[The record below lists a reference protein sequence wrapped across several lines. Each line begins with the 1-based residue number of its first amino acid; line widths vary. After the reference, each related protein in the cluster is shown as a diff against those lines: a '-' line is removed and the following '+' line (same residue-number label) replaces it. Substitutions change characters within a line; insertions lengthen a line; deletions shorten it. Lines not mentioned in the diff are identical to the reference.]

1 MRRRDF
7 IVLLGSSLTLPA
19 AHAQQVRVIGLFAFG
34 SEAEQR
40 DWTDAF
46 VRRMAQLGWTEGVN
60 LKIEYRWAD
69 RRHERFAAIAD
80 DLVKQ
85 KVDLIVTHNLVPS
98 LLVKQATS
106 TIPIVFAT
114 AADPVGN
121 GIVDSLAR
129 PGGNITGLS
138 RQAPD
143 AAGKLIELLREM
155 SPGLQR
161 LGILTV
167 PGDSYAA
174 LDVKDV
180 QRAAQTFNVAVQP
193 VEIGSG
199 DKIDAAINSLQGR
212 AQALYVQPFT
222 RFYDDRVQIGAA
234 SLAARLPT
242 MYIVREYVQA
252 GGLMSYSPNLPMMWR
267 RAADIVAKVL
277 SGTKPGDIPVEEPTE
292 FDLVIN
298 ARTAKALGLAVPPAL
313 LARATEVIE

>member
-121 GIVDSLAR
+121 GIVASLAR
-129 PGGNITGLS
+129 PGETLPACLGRHRI
-138 RQAPD
+138 RQESSLNCSA
-143 AAGKLIELLREM
+143 KCLR
-155 SPGLQR
+155 GCN
-161 LGILTV
+161 
-167 PGDSYAA
+167 D
-174 LDVKDV
+174 
-180 QRAAQTFNVAVQP
+180 
-193 VEIGSG
+193 
-199 DKIDAAINSLQGR
+199 
-212 AQALYVQPFT
+212 
-222 RFYDDRVQIGAA
+222 
-234 SLAARLPT
+234 
-242 MYIVREYVQA
+242 
-252 GGLMSYSPNLPMMWR
+252 W
-267 RAADIVAKVL
+267 
-277 SGTKPGDIPVEEPTE
+277 E
-292 FDLVIN
+292 F
-298 ARTAKALGLAVPPAL
+298 
-313 LARATEVIE
+313 